1 MVKTVQLSDN
11 KKVFLNIC
19 TSPEVKKFEMVKV
32 KGGANL
38 SLPHSVSPER
48 EDVDKG
54 LLSFFKN
61 FYFLSN
67 TLTQHVEIRLVSRM
81 YSLTL
86 FFDL

>member
-54 LLSFFKN
+54 LLSFFKKI
-61 FYFLSN
+61 YFLSN
-67 TLTQHVEIRLVSRM
+67 TLTQRLVSRM

-86 FFDL
+86 FLLYK

>member
-48 EDVDKG
+48 EDIDKG
-54 LLSFFKN
+54 WYQSKH
-61 FYFLSN
+61 FYFFITDN
-67 TLTQHVEIRLVSRM
+67 KP
-81 YSLTL
+81 
-86 FFDL
+86 